1 MQHLYYF
8 AGVAELADAP
18 DLGSGV
24 FDVQVQVLSPAPKTG
39 SMATLGPFFLYTLKL
54 TSVKNRSQ
62 FFYLLLSFTTHK
74 VSCTTF
80 VADLKSSASAGK
92 TSAVYCCTTA
102 GASTVTAVLL
112 YFCPGY
118 G

>member
-24 FDVQVQVLSPAPKTG
+24 FRCAGSTPVTRTKNGLNGNIGSVFSVYIKTD
-39 SMATLGPFFLYTLKL
+39 FCQKQK
-54 TSVKNRSQ
+54 SV
-62 FFYLLLSFTTHK
+62 FYLLLSFTPHK

-80 VADLKSSASAGK
+80 AADLKSSASAGK